1 MIDARRL
8 HNWLGCGRT
17 FGAWVRGRIEEYG
30 FEEGVD
36 FIPVSEKTRG
46 RPRTDYLL
54 TLDTAKELAMVERT
68 DIGRD
73 TRRYFI
79 QKCNRSDGSLRTIDL
94 DGTPW
99 FHATDVCRCL
109 GLGVSSGTF
118 NHTYKLGSDEK

>member
-1 MIDARRL
+1 MIDARSL

-68 DIGRD
+68 EVGRD

-79 QKCNRSDGSLRTIDL
+79 GMEKAAVFTAAGEKTPLKKIVGPPAEPSGRPGRGRVPITGHLR
-94 DGTPW
+94 
-99 FHATDVCRCL
+99 
-109 GLGVSSGTF
+109 
-118 NHTYKLGSDEK
+118 